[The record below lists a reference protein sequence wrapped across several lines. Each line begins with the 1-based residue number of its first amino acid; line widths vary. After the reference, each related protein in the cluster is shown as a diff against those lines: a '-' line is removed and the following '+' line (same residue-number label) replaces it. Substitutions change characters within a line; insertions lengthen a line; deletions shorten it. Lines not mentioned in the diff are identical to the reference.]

1 MKLAMK
7 LVLQI
12 ISVLY
17 AKHDVF
23 SVKLRAQNWR
33 KKKKTYKK
41 DPLNK

>member
-33 KKKKTYKK
+33 KKKPIKK